1 MLRIAEAGPNGA
13 LASRSKL
20 HLQGQ
25 RRISPPR
32 KELKMKWDII
42 SFGLGFSAGA
52 AALQFWTGTIKPW
65 LLREIRVVVTG
76 GKDAV
81 HKLVDDIK
89 AKL

>member
-1 MLRIAEAGPNGA
+1 
-13 LASRSKL
+13 
-20 HLQGQ
+20 
-25 RRISPPR
+25 
-32 KELKMKWDII
+32 MKWDII

>member
-1 MLRIAEAGPNGA
+1 
-13 LASRSKL
+13 
-20 HLQGQ
+20 
-25 RRISPPR
+25 
-32 KELKMKWDII
+32 MKWDII

-52 AALQFWTGTIKPW
+52 AALQFWAGTIKQW